1 MIIKTTIL
9 VILITIN
16 FINTQELLDDDL
28 LEVKLSE
35 DVDDEKSPNSSPL
48 LLVGPH
54 DAALRSDL
62 KVMMMMMIVIIINN
76 DDDHPGLAT
85 AQPGWGAYE
94 QIWLQRHSRVPG
106 ELLE

>member
-48 LLVGPH
+48 LLVG
-54 DAALRSDL
+54 DAALRSDP
-62 KVMMMMMIVIIINN
+62 KHIMMIDDNHNYYDNHNN
-76 DDDHPGLAT
+76 DNHNYYDNN
-85 AQPGWGAYE
+85 Q
-94 QIWLQRHSRVPG
+94 
-106 ELLE
+106 

>member
-9 VILITIN
+9 VNLIIIN

-62 KVMMMMMIVIIINN
+62 KHIMMMVIITIIMI
-76 DDDHPGLAT
+76 T
-85 AQPGWGAYE
+85 M
-94 QIWLQRHSRVPG
+94 IWR
-106 ELLE
+106 